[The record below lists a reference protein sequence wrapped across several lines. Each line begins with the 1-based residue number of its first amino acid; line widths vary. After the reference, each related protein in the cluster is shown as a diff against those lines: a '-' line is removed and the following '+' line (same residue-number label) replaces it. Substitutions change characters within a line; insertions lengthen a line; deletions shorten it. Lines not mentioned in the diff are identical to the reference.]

1 MDACVILKRNGIGSI
16 TMKTNSHDAEA
27 LYKQQREAAENCKR
41 IIEETRQTISRM
53 MKMKY
58 KGR

>member
-1 MDACVILKRNGIGSI
+1 
-16 TMKTNSHDAEA
+16 MKANSHDAEA
-27 LYKQQREAAENCKR
+27 LYKWQREAAENCKR
-41 IIEETRQTISRM
+41 IIDETRQTISWM

>member
-1 MDACVILKRNGIGSI
+1 
-16 TMKTNSHDAEA
+16 MKANSYDAEA

>member
-1 MDACVILKRNGIGSI
+1 MGAFAILQRNGIGSI
-16 TMKTNSHDAEA
+16 TMKANSHDAEA
-27 LYKQQREAAENCKR
+27 LYKWQREAAENCKR
-41 IIEETRQTISRM
+41 IIEETRQTISWM

>member
-1 MDACVILKRNGIGSI
+1 
-16 TMKTNSHDAEA
+16 MKANSQDAEA

-41 IIEETRQTISRM
+41 IIEETGQTISRM